1 MPATTSRRGPVACQL
16 RRFRA
21 HREEVTQPPA
31 HHDVRTEVGRRHVV
45 SQPWKCQHTQ
55 TRQLFQT
62 ASTRSLADPL
72 PLLCSMAGEVQHD
85 FASFHDISA
94 VDADGTEVKMSKFRG
109 KTVLV
114 CNVACK

>member
-1 MPATTSRRGPVACQL
+1 
-16 RRFRA
+16 
-21 HREEVTQPPA
+21 
-31 HHDVRTEVGRRHVV
+31 
-45 SQPWKCQHTQ
+45 
-55 TRQLFQT
+55 
-62 ASTRSLADPL
+62 
-72 PLLCSMAGEVQHD
+72 MAGEVQHD